1 MNGEEEPDMKASTT
15 AILLIV
21 LVSVIA
27 GCGGAT
33 TAPQTTD
40 QTSSTAPT
48 SGPTAGH
55 SVGSGGLS
63 WVFEAGEPVDVT
75 LVLETGNTV
84 EALIPV
90 AGGTIT
96 ATGADGSVY
105 TLAIPAEALLTATTI
120 GLTPVTSISGMPF
133 GGDQTY
139 AVQLSP
145 EGLFLQD
152 NAILTIKP
160 AEELAVDQQIIFE
173 YLALGKDV
181 ILAIPVVD
189 SSEIKINVLHFSGYG
204 ATNGTDAGNL
214 GGDAGRR
221 LSSAIGES
229 LGLERER
236 QLQGASQGDDPEQIR
251 EYQEAFREYEEQVV
265 NPRVAAAGESC
276 EAGRLAI
283 ETVLGHARQSQLL
296 GYRTGDEPNQYPGL
310 YDTVARVC
318 IIEAFERCV
327 ENHTWTDIWVL
338 YDGIVAQSSLY
349 SAGTLA
355 EARDLTIKC
364 VTFRLVFESTATADY
379 QGLANY
385 KSSMEAEV
393 ILRYNPGTGFIGGN
407 GEYMNTSVT
416 GSSKVG
422 CTVAMT
428 PGGGTIA
435 VLTLLPVIELGPLVD
450 GDYPDARIADIAL
463 SYAFGPSGEQQTITC
478 PRPPGPPS
486 VISGTSATWS
496 LSYYDAHIEE
506 LEPGWALKDWEMEYG
521 DLYATRE
528 WDKVGTVSGIATTEA
543 GSFELYHEPGG

>member
-1 MNGEEEPDMKASTT
+1 MKTYT
-15 AILLIV
+15 NAILLIV
-21 LVSVIA
+21 LVSVITS
-27 GCGGAT
+27 CGGVTEPQTTNPSASAAPT
-33 TAPQTTD
+33 TAP
-40 QTSSTAPT
+40 TAEQ
-48 SGPTAGH
+48 SGDLGE
-55 SVGSGGLS
+55 LS
-63 WVFEAGEPVDVT
+63 WVFEPGEPVDVT
-75 LVLETGNTV
+75 VVLEADNTV

-90 AGGTIT
+90 EGGSIT

-105 TLAIPAEALLTATTI
+105 TLDIPSDALLNETTI

-145 EGLFLQD
+145 DGLFLQ
-152 NAILTIKP
+152 NFAILTITP
-160 AEELAVDQQIIFE
+160 AEDLAVEQQIFFD
-173 YLALGKDV
+173 YLEDGKDV
-181 ILAIPVVD
+181 ILAMPVVD

-236 QLQGASQGDDPEQIR
+236 QLQGASQGDDPAQIR

-283 ETVLGHARQSQLL
+283 ETVLGHGRQSQLL
-296 GYRTGDEPNQYPGL
+296 GYTTGDEPNQYPGL

-318 IIEAFERCV
+318 IIEKFEQCV
-327 ENHTWTDIWVL
+327 ENHAWIDMWVF

-364 VTFRLVFESTATADY
+364 VTFKLVFESTATADY

-385 KSSMEAEV
+385 ESSVEAEV

-407 GEYMNTSVT
+407 GEYINTSVT
-416 GSSKVG
+416 GSSNVG
-422 CTVAMT
+422 CNIAMT
-428 PGGGTIA
+428 PGGGTIV

-450 GDYPDARIADIAL
+450 GNYPDARIADIEL
-463 SYAFGPSGEQQTITC
+463 YYAFGTSGEQQTINC
-478 PRPPGPPS
+478 PSPPGTPS
-486 VISGTSATWS
+486 LISGPAATWS

-521 DLYATRE
+521 HLYATKE
-528 WDKVGTVSGIATTEA
+528 WDKVGTVTGIATTEE